1 MKELE
6 LIYAYQSL
14 VALLSRSAGIR
25 KMPHTEKISGP
36 CFSLEGLEKKYRMIH
51 WEIHNP
57 VTISA
62 VHESN
67 SLLRA
72 FRLYGIFKYV
82 KPSTTYEFVEL
93 RNKITSRLEFCWTF
107 HCCHFFQS
115 IQLWSK

>member
-1 MKELE
+1 MKGPA

-25 KMPHTEKISGP
+25 RMPHTEKISGP
-36 CFSLEGLEKKYRMIH
+36 CFPFRGWKKNYRMIH

-57 VTISA
+57 DTILA

-72 FRLYGIFKYV
+72 CRLWY
-82 KPSTTYEFVEL
+82 
-93 RNKITSRLEFCWTF
+93 
-107 HCCHFFQS
+107 FQ
-115 IQLWSK
+115 IC

>member
-1 MKELE
+1 MKGPA

-36 CFSLEGLEKKYRMIH
+36 CFPFRGWKKNYRMIH
-51 WEIHNP
+51 WEIHNS
-57 VTISA
+57 VTISI

-72 FRLYGIFKYV
+72 FRLQY
-82 KPSTTYEFVEL
+82 
-93 RNKITSRLEFCWTF
+93 
-107 HCCHFFQS
+107 FQ
-115 IQLWSK
+115 IC